1 VSHIPPG
8 IVHTHIPPGLM
19 GLVKETQA
27 MASKSEGRMAVVLEK
42 VALGAVILTG
52 VVAAVHAVKEV
63 IRMLD
68 KPGNHHG
75 HGHHHGH
82 GR

>member
-1 VSHIPPG
+1 MTHIPPG

-27 MASKSEGRMAVVLEK
+27 MASKSEGRMALVLEK
-42 VALGAVILTG
+42 VAVGAVILTG
-52 VVAAVHAVKEV
+52 VVAAVHAAKEV
-63 IRMLD
+63 MRMFD
-68 KPGNHHG
+68 KP
-75 HGHHHGH
+75 GHHHGP